1 MLKTGTHIIFW
12 IAVTALFTVVFGAVF
27 ESYAL
32 SFYFVSMLLPVVV
45 ATSYFFNFYLV
56 PKFLLKKRYGR
67 FSLYF
72 VYMLIISLWLEMWVI
87 TGSFILIADLE
98 YDNLSPVVTNIYVLT
113 VFLYFVVFVKAFI
126 LLITRLIRNRS
137 ESKLQ
142 SSGPEDPTQ
151 EFLTVRSDRQWAKI
165 PFNEIDFI
173 ESMGDYVR
181 IIKGNGNPV
190 VTNERINK
198 LNKKLPE
205 DFLRIHR
212 SYIVNRRKVEY
223 YSRTELQVN
232 GVKLPISRTYKDKV
246 SRVFGNEP
254 SKLGN

>member
-1 MLKTGTHIIFW
+1 MLKIRTHIIFW
-12 IAVTALFTVVFGAVF
+12 VAVTALYTAVFGAVF

-87 TGSFILIADLE
+87 TGSYILIADLQYE
-98 YDNLSPVVTNIYVLT
+98 YLSPVVTNIYVLA
-113 VFLYFVVFVKAFI
+113 VFLYFVVFLKAFL
-126 LLITRLIRNRS
+126 LLIERVMANRGKAMPQSNVS
-137 ESKLQ
+137 EPS
-142 SSGPEDPTQ
+142 PDD
-151 EFLTVRSDRQWAKI
+151 FLTVRSDRQWAHI
-165 PFNEIDFI
+165 PFDEITCI

-181 IIKGNGNPV
+181 IITGNAKPV
-190 VTNERINK
+190 ITNERINK
-198 LNKKLPE
+198 LNEKLPE

-223 YSRTELQVN
+223 YSRTELQAN
-232 GVKLPISRTYKDKV
+232 GMKLPISRTYKDKV
-246 SRVFGNEP
+246 SRVLSNASIE
-254 SKLGN
+254 